1 MSNKILDDMRN
12 VIRRRHYSIRTERR
26 YCEWVKLFSLHFNM
40 RSRDDLIEGEKKI
53 ETYLTFLACDR
64 NIAPSTQNQ
73 ALNVLSFSANMYSN
87 NH

>member
-40 RSRDDLIEGEKKI
+40 RSRDDLIEGEKKMNEKI
-53 ETYLTFLACDR
+53 NAVTPVTFYFDPKVWL
-64 NIAPSTQNQ
+64 
-73 ALNVLSFSANMYSN
+73 L
-87 NH
+87 